1 MRPISACSVA
11 VVVAA
16 AVVVGVALATVVAV
30 QKNKYFKIESCIKGQ
45 LISKCLFGVYYIV
58 SQKIK
63 EIFVSISAV
72 ASKKDVISKKLG
84 HFITLIAWFY
94 FDYLTLLY

>member
-30 QKNKYFKIESCIKGQ
+30 QKNKYFKIESYIKGQ
-45 LISKCLFGVYYIV
+45 LISKCLFGVNYIV
-58 SQKIK
+58 SQKTK
-63 EIFVSISAV
+63 EIFVRISAL
-72 ASKKDVISKKLG
+72 ASKKDVRSKK
-84 HFITLIAWFY
+84 
-94 FDYLTLLY
+94 

>member
-30 QKNKYFKIESCIKGQ
+30 QKNKYFKIESYIKGQ
-45 LISKCLFGVYYIV
+45 LISKCLFGVYNYIV
-58 SQKIK
+58 SQKTK
-63 EIFVSISAV
+63 EFFVRISAV
-72 ASKKDVISKKLG
+72 ASKK
-84 HFITLIAWFY
+84 
-94 FDYLTLLY
+94 

>member
-30 QKNKYFKIESCIKGQ
+30 QKNIYFKIKSYIKGQ
-45 LISKCLFGVYYIV
+45 LISKCPFGVKSPKKAKKRAEIIT
-58 SQKIK
+58 KISLV
-63 EIFVSISAV
+63 FWSI
-72 ASKKDVISKKLG
+72 
-84 HFITLIAWFY
+84 
-94 FDYLTLLY
+94 

>member
-30 QKNKYFKIESCIKGQ
+30 QKNRYFKIESYIKGQ
-45 LISKCLFGVYYIV
+45 LISECLFGVYNIV
-58 SQKIK
+58 SQKTKKKFVRGQIK
-63 EIFVSISAV
+63 KIRN
-72 ASKKDVISKKLG
+72 LC
-84 HFITLIAWFY
+84 H
-94 FDYLTLLY
+94 

>member
-30 QKNKYFKIESCIKGQ
+30 QKNTYFKIESYIKGQ
-45 LISKCLFGVYYIV
+45 LISKCLFGVY
-58 SQKIK
+58 
-63 EIFVSISAV
+63 
-72 ASKKDVISKKLG
+72 
-84 HFITLIAWFY
+84 
-94 FDYLTLLY
+94 